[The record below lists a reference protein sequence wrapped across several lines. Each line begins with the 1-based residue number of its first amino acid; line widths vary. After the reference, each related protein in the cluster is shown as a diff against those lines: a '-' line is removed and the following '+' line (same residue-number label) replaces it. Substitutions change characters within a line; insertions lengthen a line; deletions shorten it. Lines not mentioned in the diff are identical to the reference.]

1 MINFTTPTESAG
13 IELLAGHFHEGS
25 SYRIVRRDG
34 VGDWL
39 LIATVSGTLDAVL
52 LVMAI
57 RSAARAASHMPAEN
71 S

>member
-13 IELLAGHFHEGS
+13 IELLAGPFHEGS

-39 LIATVSGTLDAVL
+39 LIATVSGKGRFAWEEVK
-52 LVMAI
+52 
-57 RSAARAASHMPAEN
+57 
-71 S
+71 